1 VARKKRPLLTLLV
14 VLLLTGIVSCA
25 RSDGLVTVT
34 VGDAKFRVEVARTP
48 EERQTGLMYRQTL
61 APQHGMLFVFPEE
74 APRTF
79 WMKNTPIPLSIAY
92 ISRDGIIQSI
102 QQMTPN
108 SEMPVPSRLPAKYA
122 LEVNQGEFRELGIS
136 PGAQVMLPAGLH
148 GE

>member
-1 VARKKRPLLTLLV
+1 MAGKERWLHTLFV
-14 VLLLTGIVSCA
+14 ILLLTSFVSCA

-34 VGDAKFRVEVARTP
+34 IGDARFRVEVARTP
-48 EERQTGLMYRQTL
+48 PERQAGLMYRQTL

-102 QQMTPN
+102 HQMTPY
-108 SEMPVPSRLPAKYA
+108 SEQPVPSRLPAKYA

-136 PGAQVMLPAGLH
+136 PGAQVILPGGLH